1 MLLSSPGFVG
11 QHALGLYVPGEPR
24 IHSFALAKPVTL
36 WASPANAGA
45 AELADELAATFA
57 GLTVSTAEE
66 PSFASR
72 ASGPWSTRRLAPRA
86 GDATHM
92 LLYLNEDTW
101 SDERLAEQV
110 RQAREDRLPIVMA
123 HENGPDK
130 GGVPFSRFFETT
142 PQESDSLS
150 GAAIPPCPMPS
161 TSPSNAPQE
170 LIAGGLYKDLAKSC
184 YPGRHH
190 EAAAVPPSACHFP
203 RLTPRGVALCLSVG
217 VARAPGKGPRRDS
230 GPADGGPPP
239 LEEPR
244 LPRRWRPL

>member
-1 MLLSSPGFVG
+1 MLLCSPNYLS
-11 QHALGLYVPGEPR
+11 QTSLPLCVPGEPE
-24 IHSFALAKPVTL
+24 SQSLAFSKQTTL

-45 AELADELAATFA
+45 MELANEIAATFPN
-57 GLTVSTAEE
+57 LTVSTAEA
-66 PSFASR
+66 P
-72 ASGPWSTRRLAPRA
+72 GP
-86 GDATHM
+86 ATHM

-123 HENGPDK
+123 HENDPDK

-142 PQESDSLS
+142 PKESDSLR

-190 EAAAVPPSACHFP
+190 EARRRRAFSAP
-203 RLTPRGVALCLSVG
+203 VS
-217 VARAPGKGPRRDS
+217 
-230 GPADGGPPP
+230 PA
-239 LEEPR
+239 
-244 LPRRWRPL
+244 

>member
-1 MLLSSPGFVG
+1 MPHVDQAVLLSSPGFVG
-11 QHALGLYVPGEPR
+11 QDALGLYVPGEPR

-45 AELADELAATFA
+45 AELADELAAAFA

-72 ASGPWSTRRLAPRA
+72 ASGRRSTRRSAPRRA

-110 RQAREDRLPIVMA
+110 RQAREDKLKIVMA
-123 HENGPDK
+123 HENDLDK

-142 PQESDSLS
+142 PQERLS
-150 GAAIPPCPMPS
+150 RGDGYPEPPLRLHP
-161 TSPSNAPQE
+161 SPSNA
-170 LIAGGLYKDLAKSC
+170 AGAHRRRTLQG
-184 YPGRHH
+184 PGKL
-190 EAAAVPPSACHFP
+190 VLP
-203 RLTPRGVALCLSVG
+203 
-217 VARAPGKGPRRDS
+217 RAPPQG
-230 GPADGGPPP
+230 A
-239 LEEPR
+239 
-244 LPRRWRPL
+244 RPLSHSSLCAHRAS

>member
-11 QHALGLYVPGEPR
+11 QDAFGLYVPGEPR

-45 AELADELAATFA
+45 AELADELAAAFA

-72 ASGPWSTRRLAPRA
+72 ASGPWSTRRSAPRRA

-110 RQAREDRLPIVMA
+110 RQAREDKLKIVMA
-123 HENGPDK
+123 HENDLDK

-142 PQESDSLS
+142 PQERSFSHVGHPS
-150 GAAIPPCPMPS
+150 FPMPLQPPPPPPPFHC
-161 TSPSNAPQE
+161 T
-170 LIAGGLYKDLAKSC
+170 AGAHRRRPLQG
-184 YPGRHH
+184 PGKVVLPG
-190 EAAAVPPSACHFP
+190 AS
-203 RLTPRGVALCLSVG
+203 PRG
-217 VARAPGKGPRRDS
+217 ARRRF
-230 GPADGGPPP
+230 
-239 LEEPR
+239 
-244 LPRRWRPL
+244 RPLRAI